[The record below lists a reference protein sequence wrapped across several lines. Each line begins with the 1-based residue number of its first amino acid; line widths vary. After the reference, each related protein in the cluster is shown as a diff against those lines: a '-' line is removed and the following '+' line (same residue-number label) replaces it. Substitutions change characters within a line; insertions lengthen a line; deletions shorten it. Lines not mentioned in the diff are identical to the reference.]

1 MAQTILRPAVDSARQ
16 LGRRT
21 ARTRTAAARQR
32 SVVSLYV
39 IDASAATEYLLR
51 TPLGLKLADVI
62 ADAALVAPELLD
74 VEVLSVIRRAVLR
87 RQLTDQRASLAIEDL
102 MDWSIDRISHK
113 ALVWAA
119 WQHRNNVSAY
129 DAFYVAA
136 ARLASAPLITAD
148 GPLARAPS
156 LGIEVENIRLL

>member
-1 MAQTILRPAVDSARQ
+1 
-16 LGRRT
+16 
-21 ARTRTAAARQR
+21 
-32 SVVSLYV
+32 VSRYV

-62 ADAALVAPELLD
+62 EGAFLLAPELLD
-74 VEVLSVIRRAVLR
+74 VEVLSVLRRAVLR
-87 RQLTDQRASLAIEDL
+87 GELIEQRALVAIEDL
-102 MDWSIDRISHK
+102 IDWSIDRIPHVS
-113 ALVWAA
+113 LVHVA

-136 ARLASAPLITAD
+136 ARLSNASLLTAD

-156 LGIEVENIRLL
+156 LGIVVENIRLA

>member
-1 MAQTILRPAVDSARQ
+1 
-16 LGRRT
+16 
-21 ARTRTAAARQR
+21 
-32 SVVSLYV
+32 VSRFV

-51 TPLGLKLADVI
+51 TPLGTKLADVI
-62 ADAALVAPELLD
+62 EGAFLFAPELLD
-74 VEVLSVIRRAVLR
+74 VEVLSVLRRAVLHR
-87 RQLTDQRASLAIEDL
+87 ELSEQRALLAIEDL
-102 MDWSIDRISHK
+102 IDWSVDRLPHK

-136 ARLASAPLITAD
+136 ARLSGAALLTTD

-156 LGIEVENIRLL
+156 LGIVVENIRLA

>member
-1 MAQTILRPAVDSARQ
+1 MSR
-16 LGRRT
+16 
-21 ARTRTAAARQR
+21 
-32 SVVSLYV
+32 YV

-62 ADAALVAPELLD
+62 EGAFLLAPELLD
-74 VEVLSVIRRAVLR
+74 VLSVLRRAVLR
-87 RQLTDQRASLAIEDL
+87 GELMEQRALVAIEDL
-102 MDWSIDRISHK
+102 IDWSIDRIPHVS
-113 ALVWAA
+113 LVHVA

-136 ARLASAPLITAD
+136 ARLSSASLLTAD

-156 LGIEVENIRLL
+156 LGIVVENIRLA